1 MNQQINDPST
11 AQLATLTE
19 LFNANKLVEAEIQ
32 ANEIT
37 KNFPSHGFAWK
48 VLGAIL
54 QRAGK
59 LDESLE
65 AKKKEAEFSPDDA
78 EAYSNLANAY
88 VQKRM
93 YSQAEE
99 SCRKAIE
106 IDPTLLSIYK
116 NLGTLFQKQ
125 GRAVDAE
132 LNFQRILVLKPD
144 DTDAHYQL
152 GLMFAELGRRKEAEI
167 SYRNVMRF
175 DPKNYN
181 APNQLGILLQESGKI
196 PEAETAYRTAAEIQP
211 NNPNIQANL
220 GNVLLTASQFADA
233 KEAYAKVLELDPNNE
248 YVRGQYGYLNRMLC
262 DWNTLAEDNAHQM
275 QNLEKKKSA
284 SVPFILLS
292 VPVFTAQHHKLA
304 GKSYVDTHYKKKL
317 SVDPYVKNAATLKK
331 ARESHD
337 KLRIGYLSADVFA
350 HATVH
355 LLAGVLEN
363 RNTEHFQTYLYSYGA
378 KRLDAARSRM
388 ENACDIFR
396 DIGHLTDED
405 AAKIIVEDE
414 IDILVDLKG
423 YTQQGRM
430 GVNAL
435 RPAPIIVSWLGYPGT
450 LGHPRL
456 ADYIIGDP
464 IVTPLKKAN
473 DYSETLAL
481 MPYCY
486 QPNDNTRKVG
496 ERPTRAEAGLPAK
509 GFVFCTFNQSYKITP
524 EMFDI
529 WCKLLHS
536 VPDSVLWLLC
546 PRKDI
551 QENLKREAQAR
562 GIGSER
568 IIFAPPLPQTQHLG
582 RLQLADLAVDTFPY
596 TSHTTA
602 SDALWAGIP
611 LVTKMGETFASRV
624 AASILQS
631 MGLPD
636 LVANDDEEYLNIVL
650 NLAQHPERLETVR
663 NTIAA
668 NKKVS
673 PLFDTPRFAR
683 DLEKIYQTIWEQ
695 EISGKRKV
703 IVIAPEEGLL
713 TINNVAETN
722 INNLKEKEK
731 IKTDSP
737 NKKQFV
743 DKSVMIN
750 SKADTPII
758 LLREKFESCPLCKS
772 KKSINLFTTDSRS
785 HALYNSALP
794 SDLIWLKCADCY
806 HIFTQY
812 YWTQEG
818 LIKVFSNAHDNQ
830 VAGGNIDQKRQT
842 WKPVIHNVLTV
853 LGGYSLLPTILP
865 YPMWLDIGCGDG
877 GLVMTAAEFGFNATG
892 LDARIQ
898 TVQALNDSGY
908 QAIQGDFMTTK
919 IDDTPI
925 VISMMDVLEHLPNPC
940 EALQRAHSLLH
951 PNGILVISLP
961 NTDCSS
967 WKLMGNANPY
977 WIEIEHYHNF
987 SRQRL
992 SDLLNQYGFNV
1003 VHYDIPFRY
1012 KAQMELYAVKKG

>member
-1 MNQQINDPST
+1 MNQQIIEPSAT
-11 AQLATLTE
+11 ELATLTE
-19 LFNANKLVEAEIQ
+19 LFNANKLVDAERL

-37 KNFPSHGFAWK
+37 KHFPTHGFAWK

-59 LDESLE
+59 TDESLE
-65 AKKKEAEFSPDDA
+65 AKKKAAEFSPEDA

-88 VQKRM
+88 IHKRM
-93 YSQAEE
+93 YTQAEE

-125 GRAVDAE
+125 GRAADAE

-144 DTDAHYQL
+144 DIDAHYQL
-152 GLMFAELGRRKEAEI
+152 GLMFSELGRRKEAEI

-175 DPKNYN
+175 DPKHYN
-181 APNQLGILLQESGKI
+181 APHQLGILLQESGKI
-196 PEAETAYRTAAEIQP
+196 FEAEKAYRTAAEIQP
-211 NNPNIQANL
+211 NNPSIQANL

-233 KEAYAKVLELDPNNE
+233 KKAYAKVLEINPENE

-304 GKSYVDTHYKKKL
+304 GKSYVDTHYKKKI
-317 SVDPYVKNAATLKK
+317 SVDPYVKSAATLKK

-363 RNTEHFQTYLYSYGA
+363 RNTEKFQTYLYSYGSQ
-378 KRLDAARSRM
+378 RLDAARSRM

-405 AAKIIVEDE
+405 AAKVIVEDE

-430 GVNAL
+430 GISAL

-496 ERPTRAEAGLPAK
+496 ERPTRTEAGLPEK

-524 EMFDI
+524 EMFGI
-529 WCKLLHS
+529 WCKLLDS

-546 PRKDI
+546 PREDI
-551 QENLKREAQAR
+551 QENLKRELQAR
-562 GIGSER
+562 HIESER
-568 IIFAPPLPQTQHLG
+568 LIFAPPLPQTQHLG

-624 AASILQS
+624 AASILHA

-636 LVANDDEEYLNIVL
+636 LVANNDEEYLNIVL
-650 NLAQHPERLETVR
+650 NLVQNPERLEAVR

-668 NKKVS
+668 HKKIS
-673 PLFDTPRFAR
+673 PLFDTQRFAR
-683 DLEKIYQTIWEQ
+683 DLEKVYQAIWVQ
-695 EISGKRKV
+695 EISGKRKAVV
-703 IVIAPEEGLL
+703 IEPEADVVPVGGQYQL
-713 TINNVAETN
+713 ETN
-722 INNLKEKEK
+722 ITPTLEFNIPNNPLLQLLQPERLTQVVDIGANPIDGE
-731 IKTDSP
+731 P
-737 NKKQFV
+737 PYKKMLSESLCFV
-743 DKSVMIN
+743 TGFKPQKS
-750 SKADTPII
+750 AFAE
-758 LLREKFESCPLCKS
+758 LLS
-772 KKSINLFTTDSRS
+772 KKTANERYLPYAVGDGQSHTLKVCRSSGMTSLFEPDLNTLDLFAFLKPLAEVTQRIEMTTRKLDDVSE
-785 HALYNSALP
+785 
-794 SDLIWLKCADCY
+794 I
-806 HIFTQY
+806 
-812 YWTQEG
+812 E
-818 LIKVFSNAHDNQ
+818 
-830 VAGGNIDQKRQT
+830 NIDFLK
-842 WKPVIHNVLTV
+842 I
-853 LGGYSLLPTILP
+853 
-865 YPMWLDIGCGDG
+865 DIQG
-877 GLVMTAAEFGFNATG
+877 AELSVFQHGIKKLA
-892 LDARIQ
+892 Q
-898 TVQALNDSGY
+898 TV
-908 QAIQGDFMTTK
+908 AIQVEVSFVTLYENQPT
-919 IDDTPI
+919 
-925 VISMMDVLEHLPNPC
+925 
-940 EALQRAHSLLH
+940 
-951 PNGILVISLP
+951 
-961 NTDCSS
+961 
-967 WKLMGNANPY
+967 
-977 WIEIEHYHNF
+977 
-987 SRQRL
+987 L
-992 SDLLNQYGFNV
+992 SDIDIELRRQGF
-1003 VHYDIPFRY
+1003 IPHCF
-1012 KAQMELYAVKKG
+1012 AAVKKWIIDPCVLNNNPRQPLNQLLEADIVYVRDFSKPELMSDEQLKQLAIVAHHCYGSHDLALRCIMLLENRKALAVGSQSKYLDLLK